1 MKPKKTS
8 KQTAQA
14 RPSKGRSLWD
24 SPFATWKR
32 QLPDR
37 KSFRNPKVSSQT
49 LRDAVRTED
58 TQSREFATPV
68 TAEALTYTF
77 G

>member
-1 MKPKKTS
+1 MSSKKTF

-14 RPSKGRSLWD
+14 KPSGGRSLWD
-24 SPFATWKR
+24 SPLATWKR

-37 KSFRNPKVSSQT
+37 KSFRDRKVSNAT